1 MATRAR
7 RQAVLPGMDTPV
19 PSARVDAETIDN
31 GVKPFAGRG
40 TNSYQGSSMFARD
53 LASWRP
59 ARRSADAEL
68 LPEQGNLI
76 SRARD
81 LDRNSGI
88 AKGGVQT
95 VVDNVVGVGLR
106 LNPRPNYVA
115 LGQTK
120 AWADEW
126 ARKVRAL
133 WWGWAETTACDA
145 ADTMIFDQMTAQV
158 LRSQLVS
165 GDAVTLP
172 LWLPDRGDG
181 WATKLQTIDPD
192 RMSTPAGQMETLQLR
207 SGIESDIYGAP
218 IAYWFRLTHP
228 GDYVYPLNVTDTF
241 KWERVPKYT
250 AFGRRK
256 VIHCY
261 DKERTGQSR
270 GKPILSS
277 VLSNFKGL
285 DRFTAAEIQAAVSN
299 SMISMTIE
307 TPLNQEG
314 IEALFQ
320 NSRELYLQGRKDHA
334 VGFENNSVV
343 PLFPGDK
350 LNTWSPTRPTSAFG
364 MFQENVGRIIALAMD
379 MPYELL
385 FKDFTKANYSSMRAA
400 MLEAWRSFNRR
411 RDDLGT
417 QWADPVYQLWLEEA
431 VNAGK
436 IDAPG
441 FYENRAAYCRC
452 KWIGPGRGWVD
463 PVKEAVASETR
474 LQARISTLED
484 ECAEQGKDWEDVL
497 EQIAVEQAKMRELG
511 IPEVVI
517 GRATVVP
524 EDTAQEQGVGV
535 DTPGSPATPGTP
547 GPQQSRAS
555 RGAKLMKLAAMI
567 DDLAE
572 TL

>member
-7 RQAVLPGMDTPV
+7 RQASLPGLGTSMPG
-19 PSARVDAETIDN
+19 ARADAETLDN

-53 LASWRP
+53 LAGWRP

-68 LPEQGNLI
+68 LPEQGTLV

-115 LGQTK
+115 LGKTK
-120 AWADEW
+120 EWADAW
-126 ARKVRAL
+126 SRIVRAE

-158 LRSQLVS
+158 LKSQLVA

-172 LWLPDRGDG
+172 LWLPGRSDG

-207 SGIESDIYGAP
+207 SGIASDIYGAP
-218 IAYWFRLTHP
+218 TGYWFRKTHP
-228 GDYVYPLNVTDTF
+228 GDYVYPLDVTDTF
-241 KWERVPKYT
+241 KWEFVPKYT
-250 AFGRRK
+250 SFGRRR

-270 GKPILSS
+270 GKPVLAS

-285 DRFTAAEIQAAVSN
+285 DRFTAAEIQKAVSH
-299 SMISMTIE
+299 SMIAMTIE

-320 NSRELYLQGRKDHA
+320 NSRDAYLQGRRDHA
-334 VGFENNSVV
+334 VGFENNTVM

-350 LNTWSPTRPTSAFG
+350 LQAWTPNSPSSAFG
-364 MFQENVGRIIALAMD
+364 MFQENVGRIIALAYD

-400 MLEAWRSFNRR
+400 MLEAWRSFYRR

-431 VNAGK
+431 VNAGR
-436 IDAPG
+436 IEAPG

-463 PVKEAVASETR
+463 PVKEATASEIR
-474 LQARISTLED
+474 LQSHISTLED

-497 EQIAVEQAKMRELG
+497 EQIAVEQARKKALN

-517 GRATVVP
+517 GRATIVP
-524 EDTAQEQGVGV
+524 EDTSQEQGLGV
-535 DTPGSPATPGTP
+535 ATPGAP
-547 GPQQSRAS
+547 GSTAPQQQ
-555 RGAKLMKLAAMI
+555 
-567 DDLAE
+567 
-572 TL
+572 